1 MRTIIIIL
9 ALIFA
14 IPLSAQRHVETSVVV
29 KQNQNIFLDFK
40 FAQNIKVEQWNKN
53 EVSVKAEVY
62 IDNGRGNEAFSFI
75 TDTDGSTLEVSSD
88 YGDYFKNKWKDKSR
102 HYEDSRTEI
111 MYIVY
116 VPENFDLKIKS
127 ISGSVESDSFKGNL
141 RTDLV
146 SGNVIIKDYNG
157 ELKLKTVSGDLDV
170 AMSKAEVNAKTLTG
184 TIYSNLE
191 IDMETKGK
199 RNYGHNKIIGTINNG
214 GNLVKME
221 TVSGDIYL
229 RKN

>member
-14 IPLSAQRHVETSVVV
+14 IPLSAQRHVETSVAV

-102 HYEDSRTEI
+102 HYERI
-111 MYIVY
+111 LI
-116 VPENFDLKIKS
+116 
-127 ISGSVESDSFKGNL
+127 
-141 RTDLV
+141 
-146 SGNVIIKDYNG
+146 
-157 ELKLKTVSGDLDV
+157 
-170 AMSKAEVNAKTLTG
+170 
-184 TIYSNLE
+184 
-191 IDMETKGK
+191 
-199 RNYGHNKIIGTINNG
+199 
-214 GNLVKME
+214 
-221 TVSGDIYL
+221 
-229 RKN
+229 